1 MKKKISGVLAFL
13 MFLSVFINTFSIE
26 AEAVENYVTAIRDV
40 NPGVITPDGEAEI
53 NIKVTG
59 KPPVNVVKPND
70 VVLILDKSGSMQN
83 DNRFGAMKDS
93 AKEFVDLIDFDK
105 HNLGLVDFSSTN
117 YVGTKGLTN
126 DANSLKNYIDGI
138 ECGGGTETGY
148 AIREAAKLL
157 ENERKDAQPVILLL
171 TDGQANSSSDA
182 LKAAEEA
189 KNAGIV
195 FYTIALLGPNE
206 NPDTSSP
213 NILLKDMATTSSHHH
228 FVLGSVGLID
238 IYRAIVNE
246 IGVASAY
253 NVKITE
259 EVSPEF
265 EIVPGSYDNNIPKPH
280 VDGNT
285 LTWNILELKADTLEL
300 SYKIRPK
307 SDTPVGKYNVASK
320 SVITY
325 KNYEGNEQ
333 TYDIPNK
340 VLEIKNHPPVI
351 TSVTNNSSHANGGE
365 KIIIK
370 GSNFRNGAKVS
381 INNNECTNVV
391 FIDSNTI
398 EAVTPP
404 GVQGNTILTVT
415 NDDNQKAKAEFSY
428 YGNQDITITNISPN
442 SGNVEGGEII
452 NIYGTNFL
460 NSNDLSVEI
469 GGNKAPLEYFYGSK
483 KLSIKVPANSTPGK
497 YDVVFI
503 NGDGQKLT
511 VKYGYEYLTPPPKDI
526 TITNISP
533 NSGNVEGGEIINI
546 YGTNFLNSND
556 LSVEIGGN
564 KAPLEYFY
572 GSKKLSIKVPANST
586 PGKYDVVFINGDGQK
601 LTVKDGY
608 EYLTPPPVLPLEVKS
623 ISNTSGYEEGG
634 NYIYITG
641 QGFLKESIV
650 TIGGNVTPTSYVADT
665 KIGVKVPK
673 GIPGDVEVIVTN
685 PDGECV
691 AAPMKY
697 TYIERVAEIT
707 SLNRIEGK
715 IEGGE
720 LVYIYGKDFINDIE
734 VFFGENKAELLNY
747 YNTGKIRVRVPA
759 VAVAGDVDVKIING
773 NGKSVTKVNAYKYL
787 ATPILAPTI
796 SQITPNVGSI
806 KGGEL
811 VYILGTNFVNGDD
824 LSVEIGGNK
833 VDLLNYYNT
842 GKIRVRIPSN
852 STPGKY
858 DVVVTNGDGQKVTV
872 VDGYEYLAPITV
884 N

>member
-469 GGNKAPLEYFYGSK
+469 GGNKAPLEHFYGSK
-483 KLSIKVPANSTPGK
+483 KLSIKVPAN
-497 YDVVFI
+497 
-503 NGDGQKLT
+503 N
-511 VKYGYEYLTPPPKDI
+511 
-526 TITNISP
+526 
-533 NSGNVEGGEIINI
+533 
-546 YGTNFLNSND
+546 
-556 LSVEIGGN
+556 
-564 KAPLEYFY
+564 
-572 GSKKLSIKVPANST
+572 T

>member
-511 VKYGYEYLTPPPKDI
+511 VKYGYEYLTPPP
-526 TITNISP
+526 
-533 NSGNVEGGEIINI
+533 
-546 YGTNFLNSND
+546 
-556 LSVEIGGN
+556 
-564 KAPLEYFY
+564 
-572 GSKKLSIKVPANST
+572 
-586 PGKYDVVFINGDGQK
+586 
-601 LTVKDGY
+601 
-608 EYLTPPPVLPLEVKS
+608 VLPLEVKS

>member
-1 MKKKISGVLAFL
+1 MK
-13 MFLSVFINTFSIE
+13 E
-26 AEAVENYVTAIRDV
+26 
-40 NPGVITPDGEAEI
+40 
-53 NIKVTG
+53 
-59 KPPVNVVKPND
+59 
-70 VVLILDKSGSMQN
+70 
-83 DNRFGAMKDS
+83 
-93 AKEFVDLIDFDK
+93 
-105 HNLGLVDFSSTN
+105 
-117 YVGTKGLTN
+117 
-126 DANSLKNYIDGI
+126 
-138 ECGGGTETGY
+138 
-148 AIREAAKLL
+148 
-157 ENERKDAQPVILLL
+157 PVILLL

-511 VKYGYEYLTPPPKDI
+511 VK
-526 TITNISP
+526 
-533 NSGNVEGGEIINI
+533 
-546 YGTNFLNSND
+546 
-556 LSVEIGGN
+556 
-564 KAPLEYFY
+564 
-572 GSKKLSIKVPANST
+572 
-586 PGKYDVVFINGDGQK
+586 
-601 LTVKDGY
+601 DGY

-759 VAVAGDVDVKIING
+759 VAVAGDVDN
-773 NGKSVTKVNAYKYL
+773 
-787 ATPILAPTI
+787 
-796 SQITPNVGSI
+796 
-806 KGGEL
+806 
-811 VYILGTNFVNGDD
+811 
-824 LSVEIGGNK
+824 
-833 VDLLNYYNT
+833 
-842 GKIRVRIPSN
+842 
-852 STPGKY
+852 
-858 DVVVTNGDGQKVTV
+858 
-872 VDGYEYLAPITV
+872 
-884 N
+884 